1 MATRMERERQ
11 VSCPQCGAPAPF
23 RGTTVS
29 LVCEHCGS
37 TVVRTGVDVRLIGK
51 VSAMVDDGSPV
62 LLGAKGSFAGRGFEI
77 VGRLQLRYA
86 RGAWSEWFLQFADGP
101 GWLADFQGNF
111 AVTHPG
117 PALAAI
123 PAYFNMAIG
132 TWHEVHGA
140 SYMVVDK
147 RAARYQGAEG
157 CLPFAAEP
165 GLTFFA
171 VDLAGP
177 DDQFVTL
184 DYGVD
189 PYHTRPDVFVGR
201 AVELAELGLDRLR
214 RFEGWRD

>member
-1 MATRMERERQ
+1 MERERQ

-23 RGTTVS
+23 RGTAVS

-37 TVVRTGVDVRLIGK
+37 TVVRAGLDLRLLGR
-51 VSAMVDDGSPV
+51 VSAVVDDGTPI
-62 LLGAKGSFAGRGFEI
+62 LLGGKGVHAGRGFEI

-86 RGAWSEWFLQFADGP
+86 RGAWSEWYLQFADGP
-101 GWLADFQGNF
+101 GWLAEFQGNF
-111 AVTHPG
+111 AVTT
-117 PALAAI
+117 PAPAAAV
-123 PAYFNMAIG
+123 PAFYNLAIG

-140 SYMVVDK
+140 TYMVVDK
-147 RAARYQGAEG
+147 RSARYQGAEG
-157 CLPFAAEP
+157 CLPFVAEP
-165 GLTFFA
+165 GLTFFS

-184 DYGVD
+184 DYGVE
-189 PYHTRPDVFVGR
+189 PYQTEPDVFVGR

>member
-1 MATRMERERQ
+1 MERGGQ

-23 RGTTVS
+23 RGTAVS

-37 TVVRTGVDVRLIGK
+37 TVVRTGVDVRLLGR
-51 VSAMVDDGSPV
+51 VSSVIDDGSPL
-62 LLGAKGSFAGRGFEI
+62 LLGGKGSFAGRGFEI

-86 RGAWSEWFLQFADGP
+86 RGAWSEWYLQFADGV

-111 AVTHPG
+111 AITVPAAGADFPG
-117 PALAAI
+117 F
-123 PAYFNMAIG
+123 YDMSVG

-140 SYMVVDK
+140 KYMLVDR

-157 CLPFAAEP
+157 CLPFVAEP

-171 VDLAGP
+171 LDLAGP
-177 DDQFVTL
+177 DDQFVSL

-189 PYHTRPDVFVGR
+189 PHNKRPAVYLGR
-201 AVELAELGLDRLR
+201 AVLLAELGLDRLR
-214 RFEGWRD
+214 RFEGWHD

>member
-1 MATRMERERQ
+1 MASRMERERQ

-23 RGTTVS
+23 RGTAVS

-37 TVVRTGVDVRLIGK
+37 TVVRAGVDVRLIGR
-51 VSAMVDDGSPV
+51 VSAVVDDGSPL
-62 LLGAKGSFAGRGFEI
+62 LLGARGSFAGRGFEI

-86 RGAWSEWFLQFADGP
+86 RGAWSEWYLQFADGA

-111 AVTHPG
+111 AVTVPEPAVTVPG
-117 PALAAI
+117 F
-123 PAYFNMAIG
+123 YNMSIG
-132 TWHEVHGA
+132 TWHDIAGA
-140 SYMVVDK
+140 SCMVVDR

-157 CLPFAAEP
+157 CLPFVAEP
-165 GLTFFA
+165 GLTFFGL
-171 VDLAGP
+171 DLAGP

-189 PYHTRPDVFVGR
+189 PYHTRPDLYRGR
-201 AVELAELGLDRLR
+201 AVELAELGLDHLR